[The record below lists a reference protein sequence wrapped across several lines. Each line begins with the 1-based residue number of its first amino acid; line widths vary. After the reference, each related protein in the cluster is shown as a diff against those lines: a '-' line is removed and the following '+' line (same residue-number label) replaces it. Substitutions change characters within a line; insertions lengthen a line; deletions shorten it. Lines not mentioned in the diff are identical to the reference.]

1 MLLFLS
7 VNDVYNVVNAY
18 LNDAATV
25 DRPPRHAKSL
35 PMPHERYH
43 HGDLRRALLDAAM
56 ALIEENGGPHGWSLR
71 EAARRAGVSPG
82 APYRHFEDKQAL
94 LVALGVEGLER
105 LNALCAEEA
114 AAREADPLSQFRAMG
129 IATVRFAAHNPVH
142 YRVMNLPEVLKALK
156 PQLQPAQDRV
166 DAMVDAAV
174 AQPGVRL
181 DDAALLS
188 LAGQAMVYGIARMF
202 VDGHFAAMGV
212 GPEQAEPL
220 AARLTEI
227 LGTGF
232 FASGA
237 AQTTAVQA
245 GLAEG
250 EPDPTRQQP
259 DHQSVNSV
267 KSVGPGEDLSYD
279 PDAL

>member
-1 MLLFLS
+1 
-7 VNDVYNVVNAY
+7 
-18 LNDAATV
+18 
-25 DRPPRHAKSL
+25 
-35 PMPHERYH
+35 MPDKPYH

-94 LVALGVEGLER
+94 LVALGLEGLER

-114 AAREADPLSQFRAMG
+114 AAREPDPLSQFRAMG

-142 YRVMNLPEVLKALK
+142 YRVMNLPEVLMA
-156 PQLQPAQDRV
+156 LQPHLQPTQDRV
-166 DAMVDAAV
+166 DQMVGEAV

-212 GPEQAEPL
+212 GPDQAEPL
-220 AARLTEI
+220 ASRLTEI

-232 FASGA
+232 FA
-237 AQTTAVQA
+237 T
-245 GLAEG
+245 
-250 EPDPTRQQP
+250 PP
-259 DHQSVNSV
+259 
-267 KSVGPGEDLSYD
+267 K
-279 PDAL
+279 DA